1 MARGAVRGRRGGKL
15 ARRRAPG
22 VSRDAILD
30 AALRCFA
37 KRGYH
42 ETSVDDIA
50 ARARLSKGAIYW
62 HFAGKRELFLALI
75 DRFASDASPLLESV
89 RDAPDWRTGLHRL
102 FGGIAAYLDE
112 GLPLFK
118 LSLEFI
124 AQGGRDPE
132 VRALFESSQRKL
144 AEVAQAQIARGVEE
158 GTLRPVSASAVA
170 LIIDAL
176 NDGLLLA
183 KLISPDLDLEPI
195 WRQAEEILWR
205 GMSA

>member
-1 MARGAVRGRRGGKL
+1 VARGAVRGRRGGKL
-15 ARRRAPG
+15 ARRRAPE

-75 DRFASDASPLLESV
+75 DRFAADASPLLESV
-89 RDAPDWRTGLHRL
+89 RDAPDWREGLHRL

-124 AQGGRDPE
+124 AQSGRDPE
-132 VRALFESSQRKL
+132 VRALFESSQRKA
-144 AEVAQAQIARGVEE
+144 AEVARAQIARGVEE